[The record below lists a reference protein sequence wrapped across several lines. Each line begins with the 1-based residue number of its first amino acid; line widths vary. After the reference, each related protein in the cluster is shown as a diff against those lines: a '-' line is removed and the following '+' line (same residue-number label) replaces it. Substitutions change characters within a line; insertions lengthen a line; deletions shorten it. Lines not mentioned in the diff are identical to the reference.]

1 MSVPG
6 ASPATADG
14 ARGWTLSTI
23 VASENFAP
31 AGQSRHRPPCIRRPG
46 TPPRFRA
53 RLDAHLP
60 TALHELYGDVR
71 DEGDPSLSGKRLLL
85 YRDPDDHGPRP
96 RGRDYT
102 VGDSDRDTRRRH
114 RRLDR
119 AMAPEALMAD
129 GDLGRANVTGAR
141 ASIRP
146 RARSMG
152 RWVDA
157 VIQGDALEVLRA
169 YPVESVHLAVTSP
182 PYNVGI
188 AYAGY
193 SDDRRHEEYL
203 AWLASVW
210 KALERVLVPG
220 GRFALNVAPTS
231 IKDFRPI
238 HHDLSIDLRR
248 MGFIMRTEIIWY
260 KQTMGRRTAWG
271 SWRSPSNPHVVPS
284 WEYVLVFSK
293 GQWKLEG
300 RREDADITAAE
311 FQLFSDGYWAI
322 PPERRRAGHPAP
334 FPEALIARLV
344 KSTSFRGQTVLDM
357 FGGPGPSRRSPGGGR
372 LPLRAHRC
380 LPRVPAR
387 WPRRLI
393 PLRFPPTGREIHP
406 RPMVRSGR
414 TRRRPDSVGRP
425 RRPAAHREGI
435 AVVGGRPGRSRRESS
450 RTAKSSNGSRF
461 TVSAR
466 LYWTSLS
473 SAPELP
479 CRCLLPQ
486 PHGVEAVHSLD
497 PGAVPQA
504 EGLLDAL
511 EAARI
516 AIRYRTNLRSM
527 WAGARSIAG
536 SAPGGTGHRTAAR

>member
-1 MSVPG
+1 
-6 ASPATADG
+6 
-14 ARGWTLSTI
+14 
-23 VASENFAP
+23 
-31 AGQSRHRPPCIRRPG
+31 
-46 TPPRFRA
+46 
-53 RLDAHLP
+53 
-60 TALHELYGDVR
+60 
-71 DEGDPSLSGKRLLL
+71 
-85 YRDPDDHGPRP
+85 
-96 RGRDYT
+96 
-102 VGDSDRDTRRRH
+102 
-114 RRLDR
+114 
-119 AMAPEALMAD
+119 MAD

-169 YPVESVHLAVTSP
+169 YPAESVHLAVTSP

-344 KSTSFRGQTVLDM
+344 KFYSFRGQTVLDM
-357 FGGPGPSRRSPGGGR
+357 FGGTGTVAAVARPDWPPLTCTSMPPPST
-372 LPLRAHRC
+372 
-380 LPRVPAR
+380 AR
-387 WPRRLI
+387 WPRRGSAR
-393 PLRFPPTGREIHP
+393 RFPPTGPGGSHP
-406 RPMVRSGR
+406 PTDGRSGR

-435 AVVGGRPGRSRRESS
+435 AVVGGRPGKEPTREFPDG
-450 RTAKSSNGSRF
+450 KVEQRF
-461 TVSAR
+461 EVHGVGAIVVDER
-466 LYWTSLS
+466 VERPR
-473 SAPELP
+473 AALP
-479 CRCLLPQ
+479 MLLPQ
-486 PHGVEAVHSLD
+486 PDGVEAVHSLD
-497 PGAVPQA
+497 PGAVPEA
-504 EGLLDAL
+504 EGLLDPL

-516 AIRYRTNLRSM
+516 ADPIEDE
-527 WAGARSIAG
+527 
-536 SAPGGTGHRTAAR
+536 P